1 MKELIEFITE
11 LIKEYLV
18 KENKIN
24 IQEEENKI
32 KNHNEENNNGGIVL
46 NKIIKFIKIK
56 RVIAL
61 NKNNKS
67 KNNWKYRVYKF
78 NIYIKMNKKYL

>member
-56 RVIAL
+56 RIFSL
-61 NKNNKS
+61 NKNNKL
-67 KNNWKYRVYKF
+67 KNN
-78 NIYIKMNKKYL
+78 

>member
-1 MKELIEFITE
+1 MKEFIEFITE

-32 KNHNEENNNGGIVL
+32 KNHNEENNNGAIVL
-46 NKIIKFIKIK
+46 NKIIKFIK
-56 RVIAL
+56 
-61 NKNNKS
+61 
-67 KNNWKYRVYKF
+67 
-78 NIYIKMNKKYL
+78 NKKGNCSK